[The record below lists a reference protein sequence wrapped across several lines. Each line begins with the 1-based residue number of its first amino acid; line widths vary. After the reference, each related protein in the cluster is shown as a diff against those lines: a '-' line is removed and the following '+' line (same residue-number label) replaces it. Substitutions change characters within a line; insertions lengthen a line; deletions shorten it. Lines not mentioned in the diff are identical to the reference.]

1 MCRGELCVAAIFSYI
16 LNKAMA
22 AIGHRLDTESIGRAS
37 WSGSKANAEVLLN
50 ITFFY
55 WLQKEAYEK
64 I

>member
-1 MCRGELCVAAIFSYI
+1 
-16 LNKAMA
+16 MA

-37 WSGSKANAEVLLN
+37 WSGSKDNAEVLLN

>member
-1 MCRGELCVAAIFSYI
+1 MIRRTEVLQCVQVRTLRRCHFSV
-16 LNKAMA
+16 
-22 AIGHRLDTESIGRAS
+22 HTESIGRAS
-37 WSGSKANAEVLLN
+37 GSGSKDNAEVLLN